1 MITNTVILSLDG
13 LVDKNNK
20 NLEQFNIAFTYIFT
34 FDMSLKIFGLGI
46 REYIKDKMNIF
57 DTAIVILSL
66 IEHFVF
72 GGGGS
77 AMSSIRILRIFR
89 VLRVSRVIR

>member
-20 NLEQFNIAFTYIFT
+20 NLELFNIAFTYIFT
-34 FDMSLKIFGLGI
+34 VDMSLKIFGLGI
-46 REYIKDKMNIF
+46 REYIQDKMNIF

-77 AMSSIRILRIFR
+77 AISSIRILRIFR